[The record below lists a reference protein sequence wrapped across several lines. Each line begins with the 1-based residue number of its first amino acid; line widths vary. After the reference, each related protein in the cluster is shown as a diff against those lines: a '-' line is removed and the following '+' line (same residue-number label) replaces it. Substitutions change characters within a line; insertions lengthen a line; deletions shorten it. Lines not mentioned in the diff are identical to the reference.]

1 MSEVL
6 KMAEAVA
13 AELAEYHAEVMF
25 FPEFELRELE
35 AMRVAVV
42 PTGTEYKTV
51 SRSSH
56 EELLKVQIGF
66 LKRGCEDEL
75 PEMLQLVEGL
85 GLGFLNRKL
94 AGATC
99 VGVAYNPIY
108 SPEHLRERGQF
119 TSVIELTFKRF
130 GS

>member
-6 KMAEAVA
+6 KLAEAVA
-13 AELAEYHAEVMF
+13 AELAEYHAEVLF

-35 AMRVAVV
+35 EMRVVVV
-42 PTGTEYKTV
+42 PLATEYKTL
-51 SRSSH
+51 SRANH
-56 EELLKVQIGF
+56 EEILKVQIGV

-75 PEMLQLVEGL
+75 PELLTLVEGL

-99 VGVAYNPIY
+99 VCVAYNPIY

-119 TSVIELTFKRF
+119 TSIIELSFKQIR
-130 GS
+130 

>member
-51 SRSSH
+51 SRSSR

-66 LKRGCEDEL
+66 LKRGCEDKL
-75 PEMLQLVEGL
+75 PELLQLVEGL

-108 SPEHLRERGQF
+108 SPDHLRERGQF

>member
-6 KMAEAVA
+6 KIAEAVA
-13 AELAEYHAEVMF
+13 AALEEYHAELLYS
-25 FPEFELRELE
+25 PEFELRDLE
-35 AMRVAVV
+35 TMRVVVV
-42 PTGTEYKTV
+42 PAGIEYKTL
-51 SRSSH
+51 SRASH
-56 EELLKVQIGF
+56 EETLKISVGI
-66 LKRGCEDEL
+66 LKRATEDDL
-75 PEMLQLVEGL
+75 PELLQFIESL

-99 VGVAYNPIY
+99 LAAAYNPLY

>member
-75 PEMLQLVEGL
+75 PELLQLVEGL

>member
-6 KMAEAVA
+6 KIAEAVA
-13 AELAEYHAEVMF
+13 EELSDYHAEVLF

-35 AMRVAVV
+35 EMRVVVV
-42 PTGTEYKTV
+42 PVGTEYKTL

-56 EELLKVQIGF
+56 EELPKVQVGF
-66 LKRGCEDEL
+66 LKRGCEDNL
-75 PEMLQLVEGL
+75 PELLQLVEGL

-94 AGATC
+94 AGAAC
-99 VGVAYNPIY
+99 VCVAYNPIY

-119 TSVIELTFKRF
+119 TSVIELTFKLVKA
-130 GS
+130 

>member
-13 AELAEYHAEVMF
+13 AELAEYHAELMF

-51 SRSSH
+51 SRSSR

-75 PEMLQLVEGL
+75 PELLQLVEGL

-94 AGATC
+94 AGAPC

>member
-51 SRSSH
+51 SRSSR

-75 PEMLQLVEGL
+75 SELLQLIDGL

>member
-75 PEMLQLVEGL
+75 PELLQMVEGL

-99 VGVAYNPIY
+99 VGVAYNSIY